1 MIDFQIRTNEHCY
14 KEEESCIS
22 RQRGKEGETVI
33 RVVKE
38 GFSAEANLGQ
48 RPKYSEGVS
57 HEEIC
62 GRSAPGRA
70 TDKCKGPESLPGTW
84 RVAKRQEQSN

>member
-1 MIDFQIRTNEHCY
+1 MIDFQIRTDEHCY
-14 KEEESCIS
+14 KEEESCVS

-48 RPKYSEGVS
+48 RPNTVRG
-57 HEEIC
+57 
-62 GRSAPGRA
+62 
-70 TDKCKGPESLPGTW
+70 
-84 RVAKRQEQSN
+84 